1 MIYLA
6 GQLWLFLVLTAGFAA
21 FAGWAWAEQRAAP
34 GERALRAERDNLFGD
49 LMRMGAGEDR
59 GDSVGAERET
69 DALRRL
75 LEIRDGRIAELE
87 HALEAA
93 RGRANDAASRVAELE
108 RIGGSVNGAEL
119 ARLRALSAAR
129 RSEHVLEAEVEEP
142 AEDEQGKLQA
152 WRLRYFE
159 QRVIYLEAR
168 ARDPASGS
176 SSADWRA
183 REAEARANY
192 LEQELRTLMATA
204 SRAQETPFAANAD
217 VDALLRWR
225 MLYLERR
232 VAYLQEHAAPVLAP
246 APPPAMENE
255 SERWKWRARYLEA
268 RLRHLEQG
276 APSAI
281 KAALPE
287 EFAPFTPTALR
298 SDAVKPPVLPAARN
312 GGPDDFTLIDEVTA
326 MQQSTLYALGVFH
339 FDQIADWTPANVA
352 WVDHYLRLGGRIVE
366 EEWIGQ
372 AEALAREGVGAARRM
387 LEDEGAV

>member
-1 MIYLA
+1 MIYLV
-6 GQLWLFLVLTAGFAA
+6 GQLWLFLMLTAGFAA

-59 GDSVGAERET
+59 GDNVGAERET

-93 RGRANDAASRVAELE
+93 RARANDAASRVTELE
-108 RIGGSVNGAEL
+108 RLGGSVDGAEL

-129 RSEHVLEAEVEEP
+129 RSEHALEAEVEEP
-142 AEDEQGKLQA
+142 AEDGQGKLQA

-159 QRVIYLEAR
+159 QRVIYLERR
-168 ARDPASGS
+168 ALDPAPGS

-183 REAEARANY
+183 REAEARAGH

-246 APPPAMENE
+246 APPPAMETE

-268 RLRHLEQG
+268 RLRHLDQALPG
-276 APSAI
+276 AI
-281 KAALPE
+281 KTALPE
-287 EFAPFTPTALR
+287 EFASFTPTALR
-298 SDAVKPPVLPAARN
+298 SDAVKPPVLSTARN
-312 GGPDDFTLIDEVTA
+312 GGPDDFTLIDEISA

-352 WVDHYLRLGGRIVE
+352 WVDHYLRLRGRIVE

-387 LEDEGAV
+387 FEDEEAV